1 MQWEESMDCGRTTNK
16 THLQRGFQYVLEMSG
31 EFYIDIDLGLTT

>member
-1 MQWEESMDCGRTTNK
+1 MDCGRTTNK

-31 EFYIDIDLGLTT
+31 ELDIAIDLSLTT